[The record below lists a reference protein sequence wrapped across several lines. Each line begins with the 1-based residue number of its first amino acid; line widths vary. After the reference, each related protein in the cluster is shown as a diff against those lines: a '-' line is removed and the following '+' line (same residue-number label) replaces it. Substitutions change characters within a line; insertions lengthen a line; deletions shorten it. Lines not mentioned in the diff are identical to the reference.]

1 MGPIMGLGEGKAAM
15 VVPCTGDGRAGFAK
29 ERLFRDVM
37 LLRRL
42 LVRSLVCNI
51 KWRRIGGVTI
61 SVLSWKF
68 NLNELSESRI
78 SNSHNISFLVTSANL
93 DAIEEKKKTS
103 ESTHEDVGFILFS
116 KDSSLSF

>member
-15 VVPCTGDGRAGFAK
+15 VVPCTGAGRGGFAK

-61 SVLSWKF
+61 SISSRKF

-78 SNSHNISFLVTSANL
+78 SNSHNILFLVTSANL
-93 DAIEEKKKTS
+93 DAIEKKNKK
-103 ESTHEDVGFILFS
+103 LQR
-116 KDSSLSF
+116 